1 MKNRNPVV
9 AEFMEDDTPVIVG
22 MKLEEWKAC
31 HIWQSQY
38 FLHIVKCTGINSC
51 SSFQSSYLKAV
62 PKRFLPS
69 PLPVTHTRNGIES
82 AKDDKDAT
90 YLTLFRRIS
99 LQNALVY
106 SQATNKFP
114 KGIPYNYCSPSVDQ
128 HMIKRR
134 MCCHCGLYF
143 SYLKAKLLHG
153 TSCRFTKCR
162 IENTTEPARPLQVAA
177 SRQRELLCV
186 MPFQE
191 MEWAFTD
198 EVDAKDFELS
208 NITVMKTKMN
218 LVLVF
223 DTDKVIPI
231 W

>member
-38 FLHIVKCTGINSC
+38 FLQIVKCTGINSC

-69 PLPVTHTRNGIES
+69 PLPVIHARNGIES

-90 YLTLFRRIS
+90 YLTLYRSIS
-99 LQNALVY
+99 LQNALMY
-106 SQATNKFP
+106 APATNKFP
-114 KGIPYNYCSPSVDQ
+114 KGITYNYCSPSVDQ

-143 SYLKAKLLHG
+143 SSLKAKLPHG

-162 IENTTEPARPLQVAA
+162 IENTTEPAQPLQVAA

-208 NITVMKTKMN
+208 NITVMKTKAN

-223 DTDKVIPI
+223 DTDEVIPI